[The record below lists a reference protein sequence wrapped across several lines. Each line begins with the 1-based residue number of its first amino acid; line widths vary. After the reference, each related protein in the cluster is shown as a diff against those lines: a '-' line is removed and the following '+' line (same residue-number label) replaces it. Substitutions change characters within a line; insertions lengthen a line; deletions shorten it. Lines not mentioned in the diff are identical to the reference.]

1 MNRMDRMKFAESA
14 SVAPARHD
22 ISVSTRT
29 SHRGLKPLYLSAL
42 VALGFGAIASA
53 AYADDSQYFYIL
65 NNDSSVQY
73 SSAED
78 ACQAQ
83 YAVAKPKIIAE
94 YTDPS
99 TGTSVIVQPY
109 QSPTVQSS
117 YPGAPVTYSCP
128 TTFDIH
134 YGDGTVEA
142 NLVYGASIQQVV
154 KSCPAGQTLN
164 IQSGKCEAP
173 TDDQGRKETGD
184 QNNPVMGGVITCVL
198 DPVSATTGNVYEE
211 EVDYR
216 DADGELQFVRYYNG
230 LGGGNWSS
238 TYDVGLRIDP
248 YGRGFMVFQAGGRQ
262 SAFTVVNGAI
272 GPEVTEQGSLAQV
285 SGQWVY
291 SSPSNEQFTFD
302 GQGRLVRWQQ
312 ANGLAQTISYTVD
325 NMGNSTSTVT
335 DSQGH
340 TLQIVRSAF
349 GIASMTVNGL
359 TVTYTNDNMY
369 RLSKVTKT
377 WGSHTT
383 SRTYLYEDPANMRSM
398 TGLVDERGV
407 RVATWQYDN
416 QGRAVANSGAGGVAS
431 GTLAYNND
439 TSTTVT
445 NAFGNAVTYQ
455 YQVIQG
461 IKRIT
466 AIQGAPAVGCPASN
480 TAYTYTDRGQV
491 ASRTDALGTVTTY
504 AYDTLGRETSRVE
517 AKGTPQE
524 RTITTT
530 WDPSRFLPL
539 TVTTPDRVT
548 TYTYDDQ
555 GRLLSSSVHA
565 IKD

>member
-1 MNRMDRMKFAESA
+1 MKCAERTLVVATNCSTKVAAEASSRSA
-14 SVAPARHD
+14 KS
-22 ISVSTRT
+22 
-29 SHRGLKPLYLSAL
+29 LYLSAL
-42 VALGFGAIASA
+42 IALGLGAIASTA
-53 AYADDSQYFYIL
+53 RADDSQYFYIL
-65 NNDSSVQY
+65 NGDSSVQY
-73 SSAED
+73 SSADD

-83 YAVAKPKIIAE
+83 YANVKPQIIAE
-94 YTDPS
+94 YTDAS
-99 TGTSVIVQPY
+99 TGSYVVIKPY
-109 QSPTVQSS
+109 AGPFPT
-117 YPGAPVTYSCP
+117 PGGQDIYSCP
-128 TTFDIH
+128 TYFDL
-134 YGDGTVEA
+134 YNSAGLVSA
-142 NLVYGASIQQVV
+142 NNDWDAAIQQLA

-164 IQSGKCEAP
+164 IQTEVCEVP
-173 TDDQGRKETGD
+173 TDDQDRKETG
-184 QNNPVMGGVITCVL
+184 NPLDPLMGGTLGCVL
-198 DPVSATTGNVYEE
+198 DPVSAPTGNVYEE

-216 DADGELQFVRYYNG
+216 DADGELEFVRYYNG
-230 LGGGNWSS
+230 LGGGGWSN
-238 TYDVGLRIDP
+238 TYGVALLIDP
-248 YGRGFMVFQAGGRQ
+248 YGRGFMVTQAGGRQ
-262 SAFTVVNGAI
+262 SAFTVVNGVVV
-272 GPEVTEQGSLAQV
+272 PETTEQGSLTQV
-285 SGQWVY
+285 GGQWVY
-291 SSPSNEQFTFD
+291 SSSSNEQFTFD
-302 GQGRLVRWQQ
+302 ALGRLVRWRR
-312 ANGLAQTISYTVD
+312 ANGLAQTLSYTD
-325 NMGNSTSTVT
+325 DSMGNSTATVT

-383 SRTYLYEDPANMRSM
+383 SRTYLYEDPVNMLSM

-407 RVATWQYDN
+407 RVATWQYDS
-416 QGRAVANSGAGGVAS
+416 QGRAVANSGADGVAS

-445 NAFGNAVTYQ
+445 NALGNAVTYQ

-530 WDPSRFLPL
+530 WDPTRFLPL

-555 GRLLSSSVHA
+555 GRLLSSSAHA
-565 IKD
+565 VKE